1 MKQIWVAITV
11 ALLSAAFLSG
21 PAEAARLG
29 GGRSI
34 GMQRNTVNRQA
45 APTPPAAAQAVP
57 AKPAAAAPSGMSR
70 WLGPLAGLAAGG
82 LLAALFMNGAFE
94 GLKFMDIAIMMLV
107 AGGVFMVF
115 RMLRARSTSTSAQ
128 TPAPGNL
135 ALQSAGMGNVAPS
148 ALNNSSF
155 GAASAE
161 VAALP
166 RYPAGFAVEPFLQ
179 QAKSA
184 FIRLQ
189 AVNDANNLAE
199 LRDFTTTEL
208 FAELARDIEAR
219 GNVPQKTEIVT
230 LGADLIEVAT
240 EDQTATASVHFKGL
254 LREQNDTVAEP
265 FDEVWHVTK
274 RLDDA
279 KATWVVAGIQQLQ

>member
-11 ALLSAAFLSG
+11 ALLSAAFLFG
-21 PAEAARLG
+21 PADAARLG
-29 GGRSI
+29 GGKSI
-34 GMQRNTVNRQA
+34 GTQRNSVNRQA
-45 APTPPAAAQAVP
+45 APTPPAAAPAAQAVP

-94 GLKFMDIAIMMLV
+94 GIKFMDIAMLLLV
-107 AGGVFMVF
+107 AGGVFIAF
-115 RMLRARSTSTSAQ
+115 RMLRARSAPAQ
-128 TPAPGNL
+128 APVPDNL
-135 ALQSAGMGNVAPS
+135 ALQSAGMGGVS
-148 ALNNSSF
+148 SSLNNSAF
-155 GAASAE
+155 GAAPAE
-161 VAALP
+161 VAAQP

-189 AVNDANNLAE
+189 AVNDASNLAE
-199 LRDFTTTEL
+199 LRDFTTPEL

-219 GNVPQKTEIVT
+219 GNAPQKTEIVT
-230 LGADLIEVAT
+230 LTADLIEVVT
-240 EDQTATASVHFKGL
+240 EDQAATASVHFKGL
-254 LREQNDTVAEP
+254 IREQSDAVAEP

-279 KATWVVAGIQQLQ
+279 NATWVVAGIQQLQ

>member
-29 GGRSI
+29 GGKSI
-34 GMQRNTVNRQA
+34 GMQRNFVNRQA
-45 APTPPAAAQAVP
+45 AAPTPPTAAQAAP
-57 AKPAAAAPSGMSR
+57 AKPAAAAPTGMSR

-94 GLKFMDIAIMMLV
+94 GLKFMDIAILMLL
-107 AGGVFMVF
+107 AGGALIAF
-115 RMLRARSTSTSAQ
+115 RMLRARSVPAQ

-135 ALQSAGMGNVAPS
+135 AMQSAGTGTGGVS
-148 ALNNSSF
+148 SSLNNSAF
-155 GAASAE
+155 GAAPAG
-161 VAALP
+161 VAAQP
-166 RYPAGFAVEPFLQ
+166 RYPAGFAVDPFLQ

-199 LRDFTTTEL
+199 LRDFTTPEL

-219 GNVPQKTEIVT
+219 GNAPQKTEIVT
-230 LGADLIEVAT
+230 LTADLIEVVT
-240 EDQTATASVHFKGL
+240 EDQTATASVRFKGL
-254 LREQNDTVAEP
+254 IREQSDAVAEP

-279 KATWVVAGIQQLQ
+279 TATWVVAGIQQLQ

>member
-11 ALLSAAFLSG
+11 ALLSAAFLSS
-21 PAEAARLG
+21 PADAARLG
-29 GGRSI
+29 GGKSI
-34 GMQRNTVNRQA
+34 GTQRNSVNRQA
-45 APTPPAAAQAVP
+45 APTPPAAAPAAQGLA
-57 AKPAAAAPSGMSR
+57 AKPAAAPSGMSR

-94 GLKFMDIAIMMLV
+94 GIKFMDIAMLLLV
-107 AGGVFMVF
+107 AGGVFIAF
-115 RMLRARSTSTSAQ
+115 RMLRARSAPAQ
-128 TPAPGNL
+128 APVPDNL
-135 ALQSAGMGNVAPS
+135 ALQSAGMGGVS
-148 ALNNSSF
+148 SSLNNSAF
-155 GAASAE
+155 GAAPAE
-161 VAALP
+161 VAAQP

-189 AVNDANNLAE
+189 AVNDASNLAE
-199 LRDFTTTEL
+199 LRDFTTPEL

-219 GNVPQKTEIVT
+219 GNAPQKTEIVT
-230 LGADLIEVAT
+230 LTADLVEVVT
-240 EDQTATASVHFKGL
+240 EDQAATASVHFKGL
-254 LREQNDTVAEP
+254 IREQSDAVAEP

>member
-21 PAEAARLG
+21 PAAAARLG
-29 GGRSI
+29 GGKSI
-34 GMQRNTVNRQA
+34 GTQRNSVNRQA
-45 APTPPAAAQAVP
+45 APTPPAAAPAAQGLA
-57 AKPAAAAPSGMSR
+57 AKPAAAPSGMSR

-94 GLKFMDIAIMMLV
+94 GIKFMDIAMLLLV
-107 AGGVFMVF
+107 AGGVFIAF
-115 RMLRARSTSTSAQ
+115 RMLRARSAPAQ
-128 TPAPGNL
+128 APVPDNL
-135 ALQSAGMGNVAPS
+135 ALQSAGMGGVS
-148 ALNNSSF
+148 SSLNNSAF
-155 GAASAE
+155 GAAPAE
-161 VAALP
+161 VAAQP

-189 AVNDANNLAE
+189 AVNDASNLAE
-199 LRDFTTTEL
+199 LRDFTTPEL

-219 GNVPQKTEIVT
+219 GNAPQKTEIVT
-230 LGADLIEVAT
+230 LTADLVEVVT
-240 EDQTATASVHFKGL
+240 EDQAATASVHFKGL
-254 LREQNDTVAEP
+254 IREQSDAVAEP

>member
-11 ALLSAAFLSG
+11 ALLGAAFISG
-21 PAEAARLG
+21 PAEAARFG
-29 GGRSI
+29 GGKSL
-34 GMQRNTVNRQA
+34 GMQRNSVNRQA
-45 APTPPAAAQAVP
+45 APTPPTAAQAVP

-94 GLKFMDIAIMMLV
+94 GLKFMDIAMLMLV
-107 AGGVFMVF
+107 AGGVFIAF
-115 RMLRARSTSTSAQ
+115 RMLRARSAPAQ
-128 TPAPGNL
+128 APAPGNL
-135 ALQSAGMGNVAPS
+135 ALQSGGMDSVAPS
-148 ALNNSSF
+148 LNNSAF
-155 GAASAE
+155 GAAPAE
-161 VAALP
+161 AAAPP

-199 LRDFTTTEL
+199 LREFTTPEL

-219 GNVPQKTEIVT
+219 GNAPQKTEIVT
-230 LGADLIEVAT
+230 LTADLVEVVT

-254 LREQNDTVAEP
+254 IREQSDAAAGP

-274 RLDDA
+274 RLDNA

>member
-1 MKQIWVAITV
+1 
-11 ALLSAAFLSG
+11 
-21 PAEAARLG
+21 
-29 GGRSI
+29 
-34 GMQRNTVNRQA
+34 MQRNSVNRQA
-45 APTPPAAAQAVP
+45 APTPPTAAQAVP

-94 GLKFMDIAIMMLV
+94 GLKFMDIAMLLLV
-107 AGGVFMVF
+107 AGGVFIAF
-115 RMLRARSTSTSAQ
+115 RMLRARSASAQ

-135 ALQSAGMGNVAPS
+135 ALQSAGMGSVAPS
-148 ALNNSSF
+148 SLNNSAF
-155 GAASAE
+155 GAAPAE
-161 VAALP
+161 AAAQP

-199 LRDFTTTEL
+199 LRDFTTPEL

-230 LGADLIEVAT
+230 LAADLIEVVT

-254 LREQNDTVAEP
+254 IREQSDAVAEP

>member
-1 MKQIWVAITV
+1 MKQIWLAITV

-29 GGRSI
+29 GGKSI
-34 GMQRNTVNRQA
+34 GMQRNSVNRQA
-45 APTPPAAAQAVP
+45 APTPPAAA
-57 AKPAAAAPSGMSR
+57 PAAQALPAAPAPSGMSR

-94 GLKFMDIAIMMLV
+94 GLKFMDIAMLLLV
-107 AGGVFMVF
+107 AGGVFIAF
-115 RMLRARSTSTSAQ
+115 RMLRARSAPAQ
-128 TPAPGNL
+128 PAPGNL
-135 ALQSAGMGNVAPS
+135 AMQSAGMGGVSPS
-148 ALNNSSF
+148 LNNSAF
-155 GAASAE
+155 GVAPAESAAP
-161 VAALP
+161 P

-189 AVNDANNLAE
+189 AVNDANNVAE
-199 LRDFTTTEL
+199 LRDFTTPEL

-219 GNVPQKTEIVT
+219 GNAPQKTEIVT
-230 LGADLIEVAT
+230 LTADLIEVVT
-240 EDQTATASVHFKGL
+240 EDQAATASVHFKGL
-254 LREQNDTVAEP
+254 IREQSDTAAEQ

>member
-1 MKQIWVAITV
+1 MKQIWVAIIV

-34 GMQRNTVNRQA
+34 GMQRNSVNRQA
-45 APTPPAAAQAVP
+45 APTPPTAAQAVP
-57 AKPAAAAPSGMSR
+57 GKPAAAAPSGMSR

-94 GLKFMDIAIMMLV
+94 GLKFMDIAILMLV
-107 AGGVFMVF
+107 AGGVFIAF
-115 RMLRARSTSTSAQ
+115 RMLRARSASAQ

-135 ALQSAGMGNVAPS
+135 ALQSAGMGSVAPS
-148 ALNNSSF
+148 SLNNSAF
-155 GAASAE
+155 GAAPAE
-161 VAALP
+161 AAAQP

-199 LRDFTTTEL
+199 LRDFTTPEL

-230 LGADLIEVAT
+230 LAADLIEVVT

-254 LREQNDTVAEP
+254 IREQSDAAAEP

>member
-1 MKQIWVAITV
+1 MKHVWVAITI
-11 ALLSAAFLSG
+11 ALLGAAFLSG

-29 GGRSI
+29 GGKSI
-34 GMQRNTVNRQA
+34 GTQRSTVNRQA
-45 APTPPAAAQAVP
+45 AATPPAAAP
-57 AKPAAAAPSGMSR
+57 AAAAPAAAAPSGMSR

-94 GLKFMDIAIMMLV
+94 GLKFMDIALLLLI
-107 AGGVFMVF
+107 AGGVFIAF
-115 RMLRARSTSTSAQ
+115 RMLRARSAPAQ
-128 TPAPGNL
+128 APAPGNL
-135 ALQSAGMGNVAPS
+135 ALESAGTGGVAPS
-148 ALNNSSF
+148 LNDSAF
-155 GAASAE
+155 GAAP
-161 VAALP
+161 AAAAAPP
-166 RYPAGFAVEPFLQ
+166 RYPAGFAAEPFLQ

-189 AVNDANNLAE
+189 AVNDAGDLPG
-199 LRDFTTTEL
+199 LRDFTTAEL

-219 GNVPQKTEIVT
+219 GNAPQKTEIVT
-230 LGADLIEVAT
+230 LTADLIEVVT
-240 EDQTATASVHFKGL
+240 EGQTATASVHFKGL
-254 LREQNDTVAEP
+254 IREISEAVAEP

>member
-1 MKQIWVAITV
+1 MKQIWVAIIV
-11 ALLSAAFLSG
+11 ALLSAAFLSS

-34 GMQRNTVNRQA
+34 GTQRNSVNRQA
-45 APTPPAAAQAVP
+45 APTAPAAAP

-94 GLKFMDIAIMMLV
+94 GLKFMDIAMLLLV
-107 AGGVFMVF
+107 AGGVFIAF
-115 RMLRARSTSTSAQ
+115 RMLRARSAPAETT
-128 TPAPGNL
+128 APGSL
-135 ALQSAGMGNVAPS
+135 ATQSAGMGGIPPS
-148 ALNNSSF
+148 LNNSAF
-155 GAASAE
+155 GAAPAE
-161 VAALP
+161 VAAQP
-166 RYPAGFAVEPFLQ
+166 RYPAGFAVDPFLQ

-199 LRDFTTTEL
+199 LRDFTTPEL

-219 GNVPQKTEIVT
+219 GNAPQKTEIVT
-230 LGADLIEVAT
+230 LTADLIEVVT
-240 EDQTATASVHFKGL
+240 EDQFATASVHFNGL
-254 LREQNDTVAEP
+254 IREQSDAVAEP

-274 RLDDA
+274 RLDNA

>member
-1 MKQIWVAITV
+1 M
-11 ALLSAAFLSG
+11 
-21 PAEAARLG
+21 
-29 GGRSI
+29 
-34 GMQRNTVNRQA
+34 
-45 APTPPAAAQAVP
+45 P
-57 AKPAAAAPSGMSR
+57 AKPAGAAPSGMSR

-94 GLKFMDIAIMMLV
+94 GLKFMDIAILMLV
-107 AGGVFMVF
+107 AGGVFIAF
-115 RMLRARSTSTSAQ
+115 RLLRARSAPAQ

-135 ALQSAGMGNVAPS
+135 ALQSAGIDSVAPS
-148 ALNNSSF
+148 LNNSAF
-155 GAASAE
+155 GAASA
-161 VAALP
+161 AAAAPP

-184 FIRLQ
+184 FIRMQ
-189 AVNDANNLAE
+189 AVNDANNLAD
-199 LRDFTTTEL
+199 LREFTTPEL

-219 GNVPQKTEIVT
+219 GNAPQKTEIVT
-230 LGADLIEVAT
+230 LTADLVEVVT

-254 LREQNDTVAEP
+254 IREQSDAAAGP

-274 RLDDA
+274 RLDNA